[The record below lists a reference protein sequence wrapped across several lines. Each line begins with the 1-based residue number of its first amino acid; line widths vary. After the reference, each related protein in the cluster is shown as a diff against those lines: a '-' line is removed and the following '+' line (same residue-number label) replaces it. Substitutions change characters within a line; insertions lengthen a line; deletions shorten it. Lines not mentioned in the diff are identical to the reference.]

1 MNARTAFRFPL
12 WCAAGLFVASC
23 DNDPAGP
30 GPVAGTN
37 DETHT
42 EIAAR
47 VFLPDGR
54 TPAVGASVSLVPRDG
69 VRAAATG
76 LVDSAGHPVVSRV
89 PDGVYA
95 MTSSSGPLTRWTD
108 SVAVVAG
115 RLRKDRDDTL
125 QLAGSISGVVL
136 PQPQHDARTITVNV
150 LGTDIW
156 ANVGLD
162 GRFTIPEL
170 GSGLMRLRFTT
181 TLPDY
186 SPLFPVVRLGVS
198 QNLSLP
204 DTLRM
209 PYTGVPVVLGLRA
222 ANDSATGDILVSWKP
237 AEHPHVADYVVY
249 RDSLGS
255 IGYSTEPVASTTA
268 TTWRD
273 TTAKSPSR
281 ARTWRYR
288 VAVRVSGSSQP
299 GSWYEIAE
307 ATSIPP
313 SLAHL
318 NDIAWKAWGAPGG
331 TFPGFLGGRLAT
343 ASLEVGTDSVRVP
356 AWSSSDGATWSV
368 SGAAFAPRRMG
379 QVVVRAAGFGAG
391 RIWSFGR
398 SAIGDG
404 VEVSSSRD
412 GKVWTKTTIPD
423 SLWPGDAALSVTG
436 GAGRVALVSAGAR
449 STVLLGDTGGTWTR
463 CTVPGRVLGLDDS
476 GIWTDGGAKR
486 PARYDAATGRSVLR
500 DLGVWTGVDSLVAIV
515 PWEGSF
521 LLQAGTRLW
530 HREGDLWS
538 PRSASPVNAMA
549 VEGDTIVVRDTLGA
563 VWRGLP

>member
-1 MNARTAFRFPL
+1 MNARTSLGLPL
-12 WCAAGLFVASC
+12 WCAAGLLVASC
-23 DNDPAGP
+23 DGDPA

-69 VRAAATG
+69 VRASATG
-76 LVDSAGHPVVSRV
+76 LVDSTGHPVVSRV

-95 MTSSSGPLTRWTD
+95 VTSSSGPLTSWTD

-115 RLRKDRDDTL
+115 RLQTSKDDTL

-170 GSGLMRLRFTT
+170 GAGPMRLRFTT

-186 SPLFPVVRLGVS
+186 SPLFATSRLGVS
-198 QNLSLP
+198 QNLSLL

-209 PYTGVPVVLGLRA
+209 PYTGIPVVLGLRA
-222 ANDSATGDILVSWKP
+222 ANDSATGDILLSWN
-237 AEHPHVADYVVY
+237 AADHPHVADYVVY
-249 RDSLGS
+249 RDSAGS
-255 IGYSTEPVASTTA
+255 IGYSSEPIASTAA
-268 TTWRD
+268 TSWRD
-273 TTAKSPSR
+273 TTAKSASR

-288 VAVRVSGSSQP
+288 VAVRVSGSSDP
-299 GSWYEIAE
+299 GAWYEIAA

-318 NDIAWKAWGAPGG
+318 NDIAWKSWGAPGG
-331 TFPGFLGGRLAT
+331 TFPGFLGGFLAT
-343 ASLEVGTDSVRVP
+343 ASLEVGTDSVRLP
-356 AWSSSDGATWSV
+356 LWSSIDGAAWSV
-368 SGAAFAPRRMG
+368 SGTSFAPRRMG
-379 QVVVRAAGFGAG
+379 QTIVRAAGFGAG

-404 VEVSSSRD
+404 VEVSTSRD
-412 GKVWTKTTIPD
+412 GKAWTRTTIPD
-423 SLWPGDAALSVTG
+423 SLWPGDASLSVVG
-436 GAGRVALVSAGAR
+436 GSRQVALVSAGAR
-449 STVLLGDTGGTWTR
+449 STVLLGDTSGTWTR
-463 CTVPGRVLGLDDS
+463 ITVSGRVLGLDDS

-486 PARYDAATGRSVLR
+486 LARYDAATGRNVLR
-500 DLGVWTGVDSLVAIV
+500 DLGTWTGGDPLVAIV
-515 PWEGSF
+515 PWDGSF
-521 LLQAGTRLW
+521 LVQAGSRLW
-530 HREGDLWS
+530 HRDGELWS

-563 VWRGLP
+563 VWLGLP